1 MSDEEC
7 RAALGSRHVGRAAVQ
22 TDSGP
27 HIVPVNYAIA
37 GNSLFFRASAAS
49 VLGQNACA
57 GTVAF
62 EIDELD
68 ASRHRAWS
76 VLVRGPVVH
85 AAVVGDDAAT
95 SMRVDGTPA
104 PAVGRLG
111 RELYELRWREL
122 SGRWTETDGAGEADV
137 GVSHAES
144 PPFPDVAAG

>member
-7 RAALGSRHVGRAAVQ
+7 RAALCSRHVGRAAVQ

-27 HIVPVNYAIA
+27 HIVPVSYAVA
-37 GNSLFFRASAAS
+37 GDSLFFRASSAS
-49 VLGQNACA
+49 LLGRNACS

-68 ASRHRAWS
+68 PARRAAWS

-85 AAVVGDDAAT
+85 AAVAGDDAAT
-95 SMRVDGTPA
+95 TARVDGLPTQG
-104 PAVGRLG
+104 VGRPG

-122 SGRWTETDGAGEADV
+122 SGRRTEPDEAEARDLDAFGSGLPARDALDG
-137 GVSHAES
+137 
-144 PPFPDVAAG
+144 